1 MRSGG
6 DAREGRCARTAIV
19 LAAAAAFMPLSSGL
33 AQPPAAAAVQP
44 APSPTVIPASAP
56 APTPAQL
63 VEVLIR
69 EYRFEPARISIRAG
83 TTVVWKNAEK
93 RASHSVLFSGEGAR
107 ESERIFPGESWSRS
121 FDAPGVYHY
130 ICGPHPEMAGT
141 IEVTE

>member
-1 MRSGG
+1 MRSGRG
-6 DAREGRCARTAIV
+6 AREGRCARRAAAV
-19 LAAAAAFMPLSSGL
+19 LAAAAAAAWMPMSNGL
-33 AQPPAAAAVQP
+33 AQPPSTGQP
-44 APSPTVIPASAP
+44 PPPPTMAPASAP
-56 APTPAQL
+56 APARL

-130 ICGPHPEMAGT
+130 SCGPHPEMSGT

>member
-1 MRSGG
+1 MMMRSGG
-6 DAREGRCARTAIV
+6 DAREGKCARTAIV
-19 LAAAAAFMPLSSGL
+19 LAAAAACVPVSNGL
-33 AQPPAAAAVQP
+33 AQPPAAVQP
-44 APSPTVIPASAP
+44 APSPAVAP
-56 APTPAQL
+56 APSQP

-130 ICGPHPEMAGT
+130 SCGPHPEMAGT